1 MNTNI
6 INKYAAEA
14 TVLDTAAKNI
24 RHSARC
30 GFLLTIG
37 GRFEGT
43 SHPST
48 GEIRMLNHAHMPQ
61 AVRDQLANAIESM
74 SQVLKG
80 LIKAEADAPL
90 EEDHHDLYHKAMDGI
105 KDRAAERTVL
115 GMEKTKTEGMVVV
128 DTSGTMDVHDFKTSD
143 EEPEVEAFNKL
154 QGIPTP

>member
-1 MNTNI
+1 MNTKI
-6 INKYAAEA
+6 INRYAAEA
-14 TVLDTAAKNI
+14 TVLETAAKNI
-24 RHSARC
+24 RHSASR
-30 GFLLTIG
+30 GFMLTIG
-37 GRFEGT
+37 GRYEGAN
-43 SHPST
+43 HPST

-61 AVRDQLANAIESM
+61 PVRDQLANAIESV

-90 EEDHHDLYHKAMDGI
+90 EEDQHDLYHRAMDGI
-105 KDRAAERTVL
+105 KDRAAERA
-115 GMEKTKTEGMVVV
+115 KTEGMVVV